1 MPFSAKSY
9 DEVIGLLQKRGRTH
23 RVIAG
28 ITLGAS
34 CVVFMF
40 GVWVTFN
47 WTHDPMLGFRD
58 TPMPAGLKDLAPVI
72 LAINSLK
79 ILSLAAIYYLGYLL
93 ATVYRHN
100 IRLSGHYVSRSYAL
114 RLLAVD
120 TPVTLELMVKL
131 LDPNVVTLDKLPTWA
146 ENYPLSSRRADTDS
160 KSSGQTTG
168 LIEKAAGK
176 QVGAGGGQQDA
187 IASPVSKV

>member
-1 MPFSAKSY
+1 MPFDAASLDK
-9 DEVIGLLQKRGRTH
+9 VIDLLQRRSRTH
-23 RVIAG
+23 RMVAG
-28 ITLGAS
+28 ITLFAS

-47 WTHDPMLGFRD
+47 WTRDPMLGLRD
-58 TPMPAGLKDLAPVI
+58 ISPPAGLKDLGPAI

-120 TPVTLELMVKL
+120 SPVPLELLVRV
-131 LDPNVVTLDKLPTWA
+131 LDPNVVTFDKLPTWA
-146 ENYPLSSRRADTDS
+146 ENYPLPPKPSHPESNSSKTS
-160 KSSGQTTG
+160 
-168 LIEKAAGK
+168 E
-176 QVGAGGGQQDA
+176 
-187 IASPVSKV
+187 